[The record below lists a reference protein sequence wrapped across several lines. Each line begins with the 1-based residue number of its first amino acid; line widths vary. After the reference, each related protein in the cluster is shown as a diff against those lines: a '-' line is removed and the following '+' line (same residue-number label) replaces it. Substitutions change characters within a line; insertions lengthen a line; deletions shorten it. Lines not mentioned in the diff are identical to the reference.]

1 MHAARALSA
10 LALVLT
16 LFARVDASISAKG
29 SCTGKR
35 RCGSSCCT
43 ERKSSLLPQIRK
55 LPNSVRH
62 ILAGA
67 ASGAVGVTA
76 LAPLEVVRVNMM
88 LKRTSFRTAMASLS
102 AGWYR
107 GNTAD
112 VLAASMRVGI
122 TMPAF
127 ALYKQLLQRGVR
139 AFNGGES
146 GGYERWTVFLA
157 GALAGCTASIACYP
171 LEVARTRIAVAC
183 DLRYGVLGCLIPLVQ
198 EEGFWAMYA
207 GLSATLAGVIP
218 FNAIK
223 LTCYDQMRK
232 ACCKPGDSEE
242 QVSLPLPLVATIG
255 ATSGVIAATSCFPLE
270 VVRRRQ
276 MMGELA
282 GYRPYGAVAKIVR
295 TEGVQAILAG
305 SGVNCVKVAMGNS
318 LGFVLYEVAKDC
330 FGVDGRLPPWASKP
344 RRQAAAEKK
353 KKRS

>member
-1 MHAARALSA
+1 M
-10 LALVLT
+10 
-16 LFARVDASISAKG
+16 
-29 SCTGKR
+29 
-35 RCGSSCCT
+35 
-43 ERKSSLLPQIRK
+43 
-55 LPNSVRH
+55 
-62 ILAGA
+62 
-67 ASGAVGVTA
+67 TA
-76 LAPLEVVRVNMM
+76 LAPLEVVRVNML
-88 LKRTSFRTAMASLS
+88 LKRTSFRTAMGSLS
-102 AGWYR
+102 SGWYR
-107 GNTAD
+107 GNMAD
-112 VLAASMRVGI
+112 VLGASMRVGI

-139 AFNGGES
+139 AFNGGETA
-146 GGYERWTVFLA
+146 GYDRWTIFLA

-198 EEGFWAMYA
+198 EQGFLAMYA

-242 QVSLPLPLVATIG
+242 QVSLPVPLVAFIG
-255 ATSGVIAATSCFPLE
+255 AASGVIAATSCFPLE

-282 GYRPYGAVAKIVR
+282 GYRPYAAVAKIVR
-295 TEGVQAILAG
+295 TEGMQAILAG

-318 LGFVLYEVAKDC
+318 LGFVLYEVAKDTLR
-330 FGVDGRLPPWASKP
+330 VDGRLPPWSSKAQ
-344 RRQAAAEKK
+344 REAAAAEKEMKQK
-353 KKRS
+353 KN